1 MRQLCVQDFSC
12 IKDATLSFGRLTVI
26 VGPQAS
32 GKSILCKLAYFFIDI
47 LEDQWQSINS
57 GDSIK
62 GYESAIKN
70 RFLKW
75 FPVQAWGG
83 KKFNITFVAGEIKI
97 SITRKIYAG
106 KVSDDIRIKL
116 SANLIEQYSLV
127 LNRVSKLKNPSN
139 PSDPNLDFGWER
151 DWEVRKI
158 SVNSI
163 ATLAGA
169 DAVSGQIFVP
179 AGRSFFTSVGKAVTA
194 FDHSGL
200 LDPLTVQFGRIF
212 AAYRDHGGVYVNNRD
227 KGVTNLIEIL
237 EGILGGKLVN
247 TREAEYIQTTD
258 GRKVPLSSLSSGQQ
272 ELLPLVSILPYIL
285 SGNGRKVGYIEEPE
299 AHLFPSAQSK
309 IVEVFA
315 QIINDSVKTD
325 LVITTHS
332 PYVLVKINN
341 LIKAGQIGRMHGD
354 KPKRAI
360 DVVPKKS
367 WVSSKNVRAYAIVD
381 GVLREIIDADGYI
394 DGDYLDDV
402 SGQLEV
408 EFNRLL
414 GIQYES

>member
-1 MRQLCVQDFSC
+1 MRQLCVQNFSC
-12 IKDATLSFGRLTVI
+12 IKDATLSLGRLTVI

-32 GKSILCKLAYFFIDI
+32 GKSILCKLAYFFIDV
-47 LEDQWQSINS
+47 LDDQWESINN
-57 GDSIK
+57 GDSFK
-62 GYESAIKN
+62 GYEAAIKH

-75 FPVQAWGG
+75 FPVQAWGA
-83 KKFNITFVAGEIKI
+83 KKFTITFLAGELKI

-106 KVSDDIRIKL
+106 NVGDDIRIKC
-116 SANLIEQYSLV
+116 SNNIADQYALV
-127 LNRVSKLKNPSN
+127 AAQVAKLKKPGQEK
-139 PSDPNLDFGWER
+139 LELGWER
-151 DWEVRKI
+151 DWEIRKLSNSSI
-158 SVNSI
+158 SN
-163 ATLAGA
+163 LAGE
-169 DAVSGQIFVP
+169 DAVLRQIFVP

-212 AAYRDHGGVYVNNRD
+212 AAYRDHGGHYLDSRD
-227 KGVTNLIEIL
+227 KRVAHFLELL
-237 EGILGGKLVN
+237 EGILGGKLVSS
-247 TREAEYIQTTD
+247 REAEYIQTTD

-285 SGNGRKVGYIEEPE
+285 SGDNRKVAYIEEPE

-315 QIINDSVKTD
+315 QIINESAKTD

-341 LIKAGQIGRMHGD
+341 LIKAGQIGRMHGE
-354 KPKRAI
+354 KSKRAI
-360 DVVPKKS
+360 DVVPRKS
-367 WVSSKNVRAYAIVD
+367 WISPKNIRAYAIVD
-381 GVLREIIDADGYI
+381 GVLKEIVDSNGFI

-408 EFNRLL
+408 EFNRLM
-414 GIQYES
+414 GIQHES